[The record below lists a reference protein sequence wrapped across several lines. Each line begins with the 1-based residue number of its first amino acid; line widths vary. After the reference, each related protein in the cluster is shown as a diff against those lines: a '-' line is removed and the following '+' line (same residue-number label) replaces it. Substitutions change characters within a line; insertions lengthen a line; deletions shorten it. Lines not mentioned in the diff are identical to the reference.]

1 MRLESGLSLHHSMS
15 LFARG
20 SLSGCTV
27 LTVVNS
33 PYLVPH
39 VLCSSGPKDG
49 GGSQPEGLKLFTG
62 DVVLSLRELSG
73 CALGG
78 VVLSGSLDTF
88 YIKVLNIF
96 IYVNFFFFSIS
107 RGISFSA
114 PEGGRLKVF
123 SLRPLFPDEEVE
135 APGGKVICYSSP
147 DGHCLQDFFPLE

>member
-1 MRLESGLSLHHSMS
+1 M
-15 LFARG
+15 
-20 SLSGCTV
+20 
-27 LTVVNS
+27 
-33 PYLVPH
+33 
-39 VLCSSGPKDG
+39 
-49 GGSQPEGLKLFTG
+49 
-62 DVVLSLRELSG
+62 G

-78 VVLSGSLDTF
+78 VVLSASLDTF

-123 SLRPLFPDEEVE
+123 FLRPLFPDEEVE

-147 DGHCLQDFFPLE
+147 DGYCLQDFFPLEACV